1 MTTPLAAISTTCSR
15 FALPGLVA
23 IHSVSATAQGM
34 EPRAYSAVPTG
45 TNLVDL
51 DYTRSS
57 GDVLLTHRFLL
68 AICTRRSILIR

>member
-1 MTTPLAAISTTCSR
+1 
-15 FALPGLVA
+15 
-23 IHSVSATAQGM
+23 M

-45 TNLVDL
+45 TNFVDL

-68 AICTRRSILIR
+68 AVCTRRSILIR